1 MVLLPPPESPDTR
14 PLYHISVQ
22 MNCFMPF
29 SFITSIRRGGTER
42 GEFVGEFECVRF
54 LLWFVE
60 RLIRVLFHR
69 MGITRTDARL
79 YMDNQEMALD
89 SALKVPFNGPTYAQ
103 TQQGLRVCLV
113 I

>member
-1 MVLLPPPESPDTR
+1 VCSLLAMV
-14 PLYHISVQ
+14 
-22 MNCFMPF
+22 
-29 SFITSIRRGGTER
+29 
-42 GEFVGEFECVRF
+42 
-54 LLWFVE
+54 VE
-60 RLIRVLFHR
+60 KLIRISFHR

-79 YMDNQEMALD
+79 YMENQEMALD